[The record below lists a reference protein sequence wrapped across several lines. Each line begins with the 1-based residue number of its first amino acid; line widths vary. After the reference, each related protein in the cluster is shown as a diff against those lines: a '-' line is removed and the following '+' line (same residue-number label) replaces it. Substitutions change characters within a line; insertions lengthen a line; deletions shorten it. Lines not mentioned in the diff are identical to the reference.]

1 MAISLEEYEKRKK
14 KKQQEQYNIISLEDY
29 QKQKGIKSS
38 LNNENK
44 SSGYFKSSSLFDDG
58 YDFGDITKTVSNTGS
73 NAVAHFLKGG
83 LGAAEGI
90 TDFVQRGAALA
101 ADLVGAKNVAQTWR
115 NAANKDISGDIFNPL
130 MEPTK
135 NKSVFGDST
144 NSLVEGVGNYAGKTA
159 LQGLGVPWQLTSGA
173 GAAAQSLKEAE
184 DNGASNKD
192 AVISSLVSAAG
203 EIGSEY
209 LFSGLG
215 KLKGTGALDDVLV
228 GKLTKK
234 IKNNFIKNM
243 AQFGLKSAGEGIE
256 EIASGY
262 IDALGK
268 KATYMDDKKLS
279 EIYSSKE
286 AFDDFV
292 AGTLVSAISGVVLPG
307 QGNVINNIKS
317 GRSILNGL
325 TQDEQ
330 KTFDNEVNK
339 RYNET
344 LSKNTE
350 KLSTRQKNQIKT
362 NIEEQV
368 YQDLFNDKI
377 NIRIDTNT
385 DNDKINQ
392 FRKSAN
398 QYWNNSKESIGARDI
413 VEKVIKDK
421 NYNITLD
428 PNITTKSGKIVAGRI
443 TTNKNG
449 EVDIRLNPNSDRTME
464 FLLTHEITHAIDT
477 KEMRNLVI
485 DYASKNKDFDKALDS
500 LKQTYETN
508 DVNDE
513 VLADISG
520 QLLGNQE
527 FILSLSTSKPNIFK
541 RMYNAII
548 SLANK
553 ITGNSKESLFIKD
566 LKNKWEEAYRTQN
579 NNLDAKEKYLTI
591 GIKGAK
597 NLKKNADTR
606 YYRNLYNN
614 QLIAEEIH
622 DKSLDTFNNTNI
634 KSKKETQWIKTKYG
648 DWGTIISDKNA
659 KIIKKLEQN
668 KKYKLGD
675 ILKHDVLFEAYPELK
690 KINVIT
696 SDIPSS
702 GAFTQV
708 DFLPANTITDD
719 IRLKNSDINKKD
731 FKNTL
736 LHEIQHYIQ
745 KKESYNKNS
754 RGANTTNNSRDEYNN
769 NLGEMMA
776 NETKINSNLTQEQ
789 LDDIIL
795 LEQAKQYPNYDNI
808 KERLINSN
816 NNDFYKNRGGDN
828 VLQNIPISIQN
839 QVQSNKMD
847 NKQNS
852 KGRRIN
858 YDINDIEAENSRP
871 IYETRPNRV
880 ARDDGREIGEREKT
894 KATRE
899 INTEGKSKGLD
910 NSSFSLEQRV
920 SGDKLLDTQDLIEE
934 IKTVG
939 AKVDKNGYV
948 TLYHQTT
955 NENADKIRQT
965 GKMFAKEPYV
975 YFSTSENASQ
985 SDGRGNTKLEFK
997 IPAEKLTLDDIFED
1011 NADVKIKLDGSK
1023 ELDISS
1029 YLVNDEINIDS
1040 LKEKQLKI
1048 IKNNNPVNDDYHTW
1062 IRNIEDIKTL
1072 EETINDSDWI
1082 DYDEYNP
1089 DLSRQD
1095 IENAIESGKIIVYS
1109 SYPVEQGI
1117 FVSPSKMEAES
1128 YSGNGKV
1135 YSKEVNINDVAW
1147 LDPTQGQYAKV
1158 NDTKYSQQ
1166 NDKWQEYLD
1175 ENYKTTG
1182 TRTNL
1187 KDIKKKEHSSIN
1199 LPDNTKISK
1208 NDINLPKNPTK
1219 ESSYDMEKTP
1229 TRHEIIEKNRKL
1241 ARKELGSL
1249 FDIKDKTKGIYYQ
1262 INTMKR
1268 NLRDIMPKEKAK
1280 RMYDT
1285 YFKTITENNAKIE
1298 INKQEYVERIQ
1309 KFNLTD
1315 AESTYTQMLGELKH
1329 NPETTLNS
1337 GFVESYYEK
1346 NSNKID
1352 KAKCERAVKEFRGI
1366 YDELIVKINK
1376 VLVENGYKPID
1387 YRKGYFPHFIEEKAT
1402 SPIGKLAEKLGW
1414 KIKKGQLPT
1423 DIAGITDQFKPG
1435 KSWTTF
1441 SQQRTGDA
1449 TDYNALKGLDNYLDG
1464 AMNVI
1469 YHTEDI
1475 QKLRALENEIRYQY
1489 SEKGVQEKI
1498 DEIYNDDLL
1507 DMEEKNDRI
1516 ITLTQNIRN
1525 SSLGNFVTELR
1536 NYTDNIA
1543 NKKAFGDRSMEQ
1555 SLGRDTYSIMQNING
1570 RVSANMVG
1578 ANISSALTNF
1588 IPITQAWSQCSSK
1601 NLMRGMY
1608 ESIKN
1613 CVKDDG
1619 FSDNSTYLINRTKQ
1633 AERLYKSG
1641 VDKIND
1647 KLSIPFEAIDSF
1659 TSNTIV
1665 RAKYYDNLEK
1675 GMTETKAMDNANEFA
1690 KDLMA
1695 GRSKGDMPTIFNRQ
1709 NPLTKL
1715 FTAFQ
1720 LEVNNQ
1726 YSYMFKDIPSDLADE
1741 AKEKIVGAFIKMFF
1755 GAYLYNIFSEKIT
1768 GRKSAFSPIDM
1779 AIEDLNTISDDNMNL
1794 GEKIKN
1800 IATDTAQELPFVGG
1814 MLGGGRL
1821 PIQAAIPY
1829 DNPLEMVTETFTDL
1843 GNIFDEEKKKTAIQ
1857 NLKKEWS
1864 KPVYYLALPFAGG
1877 QIKKTI
1883 EGLSMYDEN
1892 LPVAGSYTNSGKL
1905 RFEAPTDTLG
1915 KMQAAIFGQ
1924 YASKNARDYFNNGE
1938 SPLTEKQ
1945 INTALE
1951 GNFSMNEYR
1960 EYKKGINEVKKEAKE
1975 NKTSQTEAVYNYVY
1989 NLPIDESQKN
1999 VLLNNTLGYSDT
2011 VRDKNEYIKFVDNN
2025 NKTYWYDE
2033 KNNKLYNRHYKEVDI
2048 EKIDDLI
2055 QYSNKKDISNYGDYS
2070 SLDEFNY
2077 AVKNPTKY
2085 KAIKQIANYSDYVEY
2100 KNEIEDIS
2108 DEYSEELS
2116 QAITS
2121 KQKAVINN
2129 RKKRAIREYINS
2141 LDLNKYQKLMLEKIG
2156 AGYSIKNYR
2165 NSLGQYIDSLD
2176 LTISEKQDIDSE
2188 LFG

>member
-44 SSGYFKSSSLFDDG
+44 SSGYFKSSSLFNDG

-101 ADLVGAKNVAQTWR
+101 ADLIGAKNVAQTWR

-144 NSLVEGVGNYAGKTA
+144 NSLVEGVGNYAGMAA
-159 LQGLGVPWQLTSGA
+159 LQGIGVPWQFTAGA
-173 GAAAQSLKEAE
+173 GTAAQSLKEAE
-184 DNGASNKD
+184 DNNASNKD

-209 LFSGLG
+209 LFGGLG

-268 KATYMDDKKLS
+268 RATYMDDKKLS

-317 GRSILNGL
+317 GRSVLNGL

-330 KTFDNEVNK
+330 KTFDNEVNQ

-344 LSKNTE
+344 LSKNIE

-398 QYWNNSKESIGARDI
+398 QYWNNSKESIGARDV

-449 EVDIRLNPNSDRTME
+449 EVDIRLNPNSDRTVE

-485 DYASKNKDFDKALDS
+485 DYANKNKDFNKALDS

-527 FILSLSTSKPNIFK
+527 FILNLSTSKPNIFK

-579 NNLDAKEKYLTI
+579 NNLDAKEKYLFT
-591 GIKGAK
+591 GSKGMENAVK
-597 NLKKNADTR
+597 NDVDNKFLKD
-606 YYRNLYNN
+606 LYNKAN
-614 QLIAEEIH
+614 ELKELQKSNEEIR
-622 DKSLDTFNNTNI
+622 KSTLWFQGTDGKWRFEIPDNEA
-634 KSKKETQWIKTKYG
+634 KLKTLKPN
-648 DWGTIISDKNA
+648 S
-659 KIIKKLEQN
+659 
-668 KKYKLGD
+668 KYKLSD
-675 ILKHDVLFEAYPELK
+675 ILEHKDLYEMYPKLK
-690 KINVIT
+690 NTKIIT
-696 SDIPSS
+696 TNIPSMNGTEIVGQYFPLTGKIEINNKYINDS
-702 GAFTQV
+702 EKV
-708 DFLPANTITDD
+708 K
-719 IRLKNSDINKKD
+719 KNI
-731 FKNTL
+731 
-736 LHEIQHYIQ
+736 LHEIQHKIQ
-745 KKESYNKNS
+745 KIENFELGDNAKDLKTYLLS
-754 RGANTTNNSRDEYNN
+754 
-769 NLGEMMA
+769 LGEI
-776 NETKINSNLTQEQ
+776 ESSDVE
-789 LDDIIL
+789 
-795 LEQAKQYPNYDNI
+795 
-808 KERLINSN
+808 S
-816 NNDFYKNRGGDN
+816 
-828 VLQNIPISIQN
+828 
-839 QVQSNKMD
+839 
-847 NKQNS
+847 
-852 KGRRIN
+852 RIN
-858 YDINDIEAENSRP
+858 YDINDIKNKSPELSKSNPYHSITKKQQKLKNIVDEYYNSTGGKYENFKNNKNKNKESFRRGKKHNISERQRLINLPDIEKISNITNIEKNNNKLYNNIERRSLIDENNNIIETENSRP
-871 IYETRPNRV
+871 IYETRPDRV
-880 ARDDGREIGEREKT
+880 VGDSKRMGREET
-894 KATRE
+894 TRE
-899 INTEGKSKGLD
+899 INTEGKKGELD
-910 NSSFSLEQRV
+910 NSSFILVNSDGKKIDISDLKQSSSMELRTFKRKYNKENINAYRGVSENSGTNPAFYGLGLYTTLDKNYASQYGDIIKIDSKQLPDNPLHFKTQNDFNIWEQELARELGIRKKELY
-920 SGDKLLDTQDLIEE
+920 SDTYGVEQYIKQLGYDGLMIGTGKDTDLISF
-934 IKTVG
+934 
-939 AKVDKNGYV
+939 KNV
-948 TLYHQTT
+948 VKNSIQNK
-955 NENADKIRQT
+955 NEW
-965 GKMFAKEPYV
+965 GKF
-975 YFSTSENASQ
+975 
-985 SDGRGNTKLEFK
+985 
-997 IPAEKLTLDDIFED
+997 IEK
-1011 NADVKIKLDGSK
+1011 
-1023 ELDISS
+1023 
-1029 YLVNDEINIDS
+1029 Y
-1040 LKEKQLKI
+1040 
-1048 IKNNNPVNDDYHTW
+1048 
-1062 IRNIEDIKTL
+1062 
-1072 EETINDSDWI
+1072 
-1082 DYDEYNP
+1082 
-1089 DLSRQD
+1089 
-1095 IENAIESGKIIVYS
+1095 
-1109 SYPVEQGI
+1109 
-1117 FVSPSKMEAES
+1117 
-1128 YSGNGKV
+1128 
-1135 YSKEVNINDVAW
+1135 
-1147 LDPTQGQYAKV
+1147 
-1158 NDTKYSQQ
+1158 
-1166 NDKWQEYLD
+1166 
-1175 ENYKTTG
+1175 YKATG

-1187 KDIKKKEHSSIN
+1187 KDIKKKEADNIN
-1199 LPDNTKISK
+1199 LPDSTKVSK
-1208 NDINLPKNPTK
+1208 NDVNLPKNPTK
-1219 ESSYDMEKTP
+1219 ESSYDMDNKP
-1229 TRHEIIEKNRKL
+1229 TRHEIIQKNRTL
-1241 ARKELGSL
+1241 AKNELGSL
-1249 FDIKDKTKGIYYQ
+1249 FDIKDKKKGIKYQ

-1268 NLRDIMPKEKAK
+1268 NLRDIMPQEKAK
-1280 RMYDT
+1280 RIYDT

-1298 INKQEYVERIQ
+1298 INKQKYVERIQ

-1315 AESTYTQMLGELKH
+1315 AESTYVQMLGELKH
-1329 NPETTLNS
+1329 NPETTLIQSDISN
-1337 GFVESYYEK
+1337 FYNK
-1346 NSNKID
+1346 NTNQID
-1352 KAKCERAVKEFRGI
+1352 KVKCERTIPEFRKI
-1366 YDELIVKINK
+1366 YDELIVKINDA
-1376 VLVENGYKPID
+1376 LTSNGYKPIE

-1414 KIKKGQLPT
+1414 KVKKGQLPT

-1498 DEIYNDDLL
+1498 DEIYNDDSL

-1555 SLGRDTYSIMQNING
+1555 SLGRDTYSIMKNVNS

-1619 FSDNSTYLINRTKQ
+1619 FSDKSTFLINRTKQ
-1633 AERLYKSG
+1633 ADRLYKSG
-1641 VDKIND
+1641 IDKIND
-1647 KLSIPFEAIDSF
+1647 KLSVPFEAIDSF

-1675 GMTETKAMDNANEFA
+1675 GMTEAKAMDNANEFA
-1690 KDLMA
+1690 KDVMA

-1741 AKEKIVGAFIKMFF
+1741 AKEKLVGAFIKMFF
-1755 GAYLYNIFSEKIT
+1755 GAYLYNLFSEKIT

-1794 GEKIKN
+1794 GEKIKS

-1829 DNPLEMVTETFTDL
+1829 DNPLEMVTETFTDF
-1843 GNIFDEEKKKTAIQ
+1843 GDVFDEEKKKTAIQ

-1883 EGLSMYDEN
+1883 EGLSMYDKN

-1924 YASKNARDYFNNGE
+1924 YASKNARDYFNNGD

-2033 KNNKLYNRHYKEVDI
+2033 ENNKLYNRHYKEVDI

-2077 AVKNPTKY
+2077 AVKNPIKY
-2085 KAIKQIANYSDYVEY
+2085 KAIKQIANYSDYIEY

-2141 LDLNKYQKLMLEKIG
+2141 LNLNKYQKLMLEKIG
-2156 AGYSIKNYR
+2156 AGYSINNYR
-2165 NSLGQYIDSLD
+2165 NNLGQYIDSLD
-2176 LTISEKQDIDSE
+2176 LTISEKKDIESE

>member
-44 SSGYFKSSSLFDDG
+44 SSGYFKSSSLFNDG
-58 YDFGDITKTVSNTGS
+58 YDFGDVSKTALNTGS
-73 NAVAHFLKGG
+73 NGIAHLFKGASG
-83 LGAAEGI
+83 SLEGI
-90 TDFVQRGAALA
+90 SDFVQRGAAIA

-115 NAANKDISGDIFNPL
+115 NAANKDISGAIFNPL
-130 MEPTK
+130 IEPTED
-135 NKSVFGDST
+135 KSVFGDNT
-144 NSLVEGVGNYAGKTA
+144 NALMESVGNYAGMAA
-159 LQGLGVPWQLTSGA
+159 LQGIGVPWQFTAGA
-173 GAAAQSLKEAE
+173 GTAAQSLKEAE
-184 DNGASNKD
+184 DNNASNKD

-209 LFSGLG
+209 LFGGLG

-228 GKLTKK
+228 EKLTKK

-307 QGNVINNIKS
+307 QGNVINNLKS
-317 GRSILNGL
+317 GRSVLNGL

-344 LSKNTE
+344 LSKNAE

-398 QYWNNSKESIGARDI
+398 QYWNNSKESIGARDV

-449 EVDIRLNPNSDRTME
+449 EVDIKLNPNSDRTVE

-485 DYASKNKDFDKALDS
+485 DYANKNKNFNKALDS

-527 FILSLSTSKPNIFK
+527 FILNLSTSKPNIFK

-579 NNLDAKEKYLTI
+579 NNLDAKEKYLFTGTKGMENAVKKNENNQWLKDNYNNAKAMLKSGVNNETVRQKTGWFVGEDGKNRFEI
-591 GIKGAK
+591 SDDKSKLKNIKKDSKSKLSNILEHTDLYEMYPKIKNINVKFKNIKDYYDKGKAK
-597 NLKKNADTR
+597 NYTVGGQFNPFT
-606 YYRNLYNN
+606 NTIEINN
-614 QLIAEEIH
+614 KL
-622 DKSLDTFNNTNI
+622 F
-634 KSKKETQWIKTKYG
+634 
-648 DWGTIISDKNA
+648 DKNNSELQ
-659 KIIKKLEQN
+659 IKK
-668 KKYKLGD
+668 
-675 ILKHDVLFEAYPELK
+675 I
-690 KINVIT
+690 
-696 SDIPSS
+696 
-702 GAFTQV
+702 
-708 DFLPANTITDD
+708 
-719 IRLKNSDINKKD
+719 
-731 FKNTL
+731 L

-745 KKESYNKNS
+745 KAEKYSSGSSGKNGIDNYLNNIGERESKDVENRINMSYQERLYNLPNVEKMNNITNIEKN
-754 RGANTTNNSRDEYNN
+754 NNKLYNN
-769 NLGEMMA
+769 
-776 NETKINSNLTQEQ
+776 I
-789 LDDIIL
+789 
-795 LEQAKQYPNYDNI
+795 
-808 KERLINSN
+808 ERRSLIDEN
-816 NNDFYKNRGGDN
+816 NN
-828 VLQNIPISIQN
+828 I
-839 QVQSNKMD
+839 
-847 NKQNS
+847 
-852 KGRRIN
+852 
-858 YDINDIEAENSRP
+858 IETENSRP
-871 IYETRPNRV
+871 IYKTRPNRV

-920 SGDKLLDTQDLIEE
+920 SGDILLDAQDLIDEV
-934 IKTVG
+934 KNVG
-939 AKVDKNGYV
+939 AKVNNHK
-948 TLYHQTT
+948 Q
-955 NENADKIRQT
+955 
-965 GKMFAKEPYV
+965 
-975 YFSTSENASQ
+975 
-985 SDGRGNTKLEFK
+985 
-997 IPAEKLTLDDIFED
+997 
-1011 NADVKIKLDGSK
+1011 
-1023 ELDISS
+1023 
-1029 YLVNDEINIDS
+1029 
-1040 LKEKQLKI
+1040 KQLDV

-1062 IRNIEDIKTL
+1062 IRNVEDIKTL
-1072 EETINDSDWI
+1072 EETINDNDWI

-1219 ESSYDMEKTP
+1219 ESSYDIEKTP

-1315 AESTYTQMLGELKH
+1315 AESIYTQMLGELKH

-1352 KAKCERAVKEFRGI
+1352 KAKCERAVKEFRSI
-1366 YDELIVKINK
+1366 YDDLIVKINK
-1376 VLVENGYKPID
+1376 VLVENGYKPIE

-1402 SPIGKLAEKLGW
+1402 SPIGKFAEKLGW

-1498 DEIYNDDLL
+1498 DEIYNDDSL

-1536 NYTDNIA
+1536 NYTDNLA

-1588 IPITQAWSQCSSK
+1588 IPITQAWGECSSK

-1613 CVKDDG
+1613 SIKDDG
-1619 FSDNSTYLINRTKQ
+1619 FSDRSTYLINRTKQ

-1647 KLSIPFEAIDSF
+1647 KLSVPFEAIDSF

-1675 GMTETKAMDNANEFA
+1675 GMTETKAMDDANEFA
-1690 KDLMA
+1690 KDVMA
-1695 GRSKGDMPTIFNRQ
+1695 GRSKGDMPTIFNKQ

-1726 YSYMFKDIPSDLADE
+1726 FGYLIKDLPKDLEDE
-1741 AKEKIVGAFIKMFF
+1741 AKAKLVGAIIKIFF
-1755 GAYLYNIFSEKIT
+1755 GSYLYNIFSEKIT

-1779 AIEDLNTISDDNMNL
+1779 AIDDLNTISDDNMNL
-1794 GEKIKN
+1794 GEKIKS

-1829 DNPLEMVTETFTDL
+1829 DNPLEMVTETFTDF
-1843 GNIFDEEKKKTAIQ
+1843 GDVFDEEKKKTAIQ

-1883 EGLSMYDEN
+1883 EGLSMYDKN

-2033 KNNKLYNRHYKEVDI
+2033 ENNKLYNRHYKEVDI

-2085 KAIKQIANYSDYVEY
+2085 RAIKQIANYSDYIEY

-2176 LTISEKQDIDSE
+2176 LTISEKKDIDSE

>member
-44 SSGYFKSSSLFDDG
+44 SSGYFKSSSLFNDG

-73 NAVAHFLKGG
+73 NAAAHFLKGG

-115 NAANKDISGDIFNPL
+115 NVANKDISGDIFNPL

-144 NSLVEGVGNYAGKTA
+144 NSLVEGVGNYAGMAA
-159 LQGLGVPWQLTSGA
+159 LQGIGVPWQFTAGA
-173 GAAAQSLKEAE
+173 GTAAQSLKEAE
-184 DNGASNKD
+184 DNNASNKD

-209 LFSGLG
+209 LFGGLG

-234 IKNNFIKNM
+234 IKNNFIKNL

-317 GRSILNGL
+317 GRSVLNGL

-398 QYWNNSKESIGARDI
+398 QYWNNSKESIGARDV

-449 EVDIRLNPNSDRTME
+449 EVDIRLNPNSDRTVE

-485 DYASKNKDFDKALDS
+485 DYANKNKDFNKALDS

-527 FILSLSTSKPNIFK
+527 FILNLSTFKPNIFK

-579 NNLDAKEKYLTI
+579 NNLDTKEKYLFT
-591 GIKGAK
+591 GTKGMENAVKKNENNQWLKDNYNNAKAMLKSGVNNETVRQKTGWFVGEDGKNRFEISDDKSKLK
-597 NLKKNADTR
+597 NLKKDSKNKLSNILEHTD
-606 YYRNLYNN
+606 LYEMYPKVKNIN
-614 QLIAEEIH
+614 V
-622 DKSLDTFNNTNI
+622 KFKNI
-634 KSKKETQWIKTKYG
+634 KDYYDKGKAKNYTVGGQFNPFTN
-648 DWGTIISDKNA
+648 TIEINNKLFDNNNSELQ
-659 KIIKKLEQN
+659 IKK
-668 KKYKLGD
+668 
-675 ILKHDVLFEAYPELK
+675 I
-690 KINVIT
+690 
-696 SDIPSS
+696 
-702 GAFTQV
+702 
-708 DFLPANTITDD
+708 
-719 IRLKNSDINKKD
+719 
-731 FKNTL
+731 L

-745 KKESYNKNS
+745 KAEKYSSGSSGKNGIDNYYNNIGE
-754 RGANTTNNSRDEYNN
+754 RESRDVEKRINMSYQERLYNLPDVEKMSNITNIEKNNNKLYNN
-769 NLGEMMA
+769 
-776 NETKINSNLTQEQ
+776 I
-789 LDDIIL
+789 
-795 LEQAKQYPNYDNI
+795 
-808 KERLINSN
+808 ERRSLIDEN
-816 NNDFYKNRGGDN
+816 NN
-828 VLQNIPISIQN
+828 I
-839 QVQSNKMD
+839 
-847 NKQNS
+847 
-852 KGRRIN
+852 
-858 YDINDIEAENSRP
+858 IETENSRP
-871 IYETRPNRV
+871 IYETRSDRV
-880 ARDDGREIGEREKT
+880 VGDSKRMGRKET
-894 KATRE
+894 TRE
-899 INTEGKSKGLD
+899 IDTEGKSKGLD
-910 NSSFSLEQRV
+910 NSSFILVNSDGKKIDISDLKQSSSMELRTFKRKYNKENINAYRGVSENSGANPAFYGLGLYTTLDKNYASQYGDVIKIDSKQLPDNPLHFKTQNDFNIWEQELARELGIRKKELY
-920 SGDKLLDTQDLIEE
+920 SDTYGVEQYIKQLGYDGLMIGTGKDTDLISF
-934 IKTVG
+934 
-939 AKVDKNGYV
+939 KNIV
-948 TLYHQTT
+948 KNSIQ
-955 NENADKIRQT
+955 NKNDWRRFI
-965 GKMFAKEPYV
+965 
-975 YFSTSENASQ
+975 
-985 SDGRGNTKLEFK
+985 
-997 IPAEKLTLDDIFED
+997 EK
-1011 NADVKIKLDGSK
+1011 
-1023 ELDISS
+1023 
-1029 YLVNDEINIDS
+1029 Y
-1040 LKEKQLKI
+1040 
-1048 IKNNNPVNDDYHTW
+1048 
-1062 IRNIEDIKTL
+1062 
-1072 EETINDSDWI
+1072 
-1082 DYDEYNP
+1082 
-1089 DLSRQD
+1089 
-1095 IENAIESGKIIVYS
+1095 
-1109 SYPVEQGI
+1109 
-1117 FVSPSKMEAES
+1117 
-1128 YSGNGKV
+1128 
-1135 YSKEVNINDVAW
+1135 
-1147 LDPTQGQYAKV
+1147 
-1158 NDTKYSQQ
+1158 
-1166 NDKWQEYLD
+1166 
-1175 ENYKTTG
+1175 YKTTG

-1229 TRHEIIEKNRKL
+1229 TRHEIIQKNRTL
-1241 ARKELGSL
+1241 AKNELGSL
-1249 FDIKDKTKGIYYQ
+1249 FDIKDKKKGIYYQ

-1268 NLRDIMPKEKAK
+1268 NLKDIMPKEKAK

-1352 KAKCERAVKEFRGI
+1352 KAKCERAVKEFRSI
-1366 YDELIVKINK
+1366 YDDLIVKINK
-1376 VLVENGYKPID
+1376 ILVGNGYKPIE

-1449 TDYNALKGLDNYLDG
+1449 TDYNVLKGLDNYLDG

-1498 DEIYNDDLL
+1498 DEIYNDDSL

-1536 NYTDNIA
+1536 NYTDNLA
-1543 NKKAFGDRSMEQ
+1543 NKKTFGDRSMEQ

-1633 AERLYKSG
+1633 AERLYKNG

-1690 KDLMA
+1690 KDVMA

-1726 YSYMFKDIPSDLADE
+1726 YSYMFKDIPSDLVDE
-1741 AKEKIVGAFIKMFF
+1741 AKEKLVGAFIKMFF
-1755 GAYLYNIFSEKIT
+1755 GAYLYNLFSEKIT

-1779 AIEDLNTISDDNMNL
+1779 VIEDLNTISDDNMNL
-1794 GEKIKN
+1794 GEKIKS

-1829 DNPLEMVTETFTDL
+1829 DNPLEMVTETFTDF
-1843 GNIFDEEKKKTAIQ
+1843 GDVFDEEKKKTAIQ

-1883 EGLSMYDEN
+1883 EGLSMYDKN

-1924 YASKNARDYFNNGE
+1924 YASKNARDYFNNGD

-2033 KNNKLYNRHYKEVDI
+2033 ENNKLYNRHYKEVDI
-2048 EKIDDLI
+2048 EQIDDLI

-2085 KAIKQIANYSDYVEY
+2085 KAIKQIANYSDYIEY

-2165 NSLGQYIDSLD
+2165 NSLGQYIDNLD
-2176 LTISEKQDIDSE
+2176 LTISEKKDIDSE

>member
-44 SSGYFKSSSLFDDG
+44 SSGYFKSSSLFNDG
-58 YDFGDITKTVSNTGS
+58 YDFGDITKSVSNTGS
-73 NAVAHFLKGG
+73 NAAAHFLKGG

-115 NAANKDISGDIFNPL
+115 NVANKDISGDIFNPL

-144 NSLVEGVGNYAGKTA
+144 NSLVEGVGNYAGMAA
-159 LQGLGVPWQLTSGA
+159 LQGIGVPWQFTAGA
-173 GAAAQSLKEAE
+173 GTAAQSLKEAE
-184 DNGASNKD
+184 DNNASNKD

-209 LFSGLG
+209 LFGGLG

-317 GRSILNGL
+317 GRSVLNGL

-377 NIRIDTNT
+377 NIRINTNT

-398 QYWNNSKESIGARDI
+398 QYWNNSKESIGARDV

-449 EVDIRLNPNSDRTME
+449 EVDIRLNPNSDRTVE

-485 DYASKNKDFDKALDS
+485 DYANKNKDFNKALDS

-527 FILSLSTSKPNIFK
+527 FILNLSTSKPNIFK

-579 NNLDAKEKYLTI
+579 NNLDAKEKYLFT
-591 GIKGAK
+591 GTKGMENAV
-597 NLKKNADTR
+597 KKNENNQWLKD
-606 YYRNLYNN
+606 NYNN
-614 QLIAEEIH
+614 AKAMLKSGVNNETVRQKTGWFVGEDGKNRFEISD
-622 DKSLDTFNNTNI
+622 DKSKLKNI
-634 KSKKETQWIKTKYG
+634 KKDSKSKLSNILEHTDLYEMYPKIKNINVKFKNIKDYYDKGKAKKYIVG
-648 DWGTIISDKNA
+648 GQFNPLTNTIEINNKLFDKN
-659 KIIKKLEQN
+659 N
-668 KKYKLGD
+668 S
-675 ILKHDVLFEAYPELK
+675 ELQVK
-690 KINVIT
+690 KI
-696 SDIPSS
+696 
-702 GAFTQV
+702 
-708 DFLPANTITDD
+708 
-719 IRLKNSDINKKD
+719 
-731 FKNTL
+731 L

-745 KKESYNKNS
+745 KAEKYSSGSSGKN
-754 RGANTTNNSRDEYNN
+754 GID
-769 NLGEMMA
+769 
-776 NETKINSNLTQEQ
+776 
-789 LDDIIL
+789 
-795 LEQAKQYPNYDNI
+795 NY
-808 KERLINSN
+808 LINIGE
-816 NNDFYKNRGGDN
+816 RE
-828 VLQNIPISIQN
+828 
-839 QVQSNKMD
+839 
-847 NKQNS
+847 S
-852 KGRRIN
+852 KDVERRIN
-858 YDINDIEAENSRP
+858 MSYQERLYNLPDVEKMNNITNIEKNNNKLYNNIERRSLIDENNNIIETENSRP

-920 SGDKLLDTQDLIEE
+920 SGDTLLDAQDFIDEV
-934 IKTVG
+934 KSVG
-939 AKVDKNGYV
+939 AEVDENGYV
-948 TLYHQTT
+948 TVYHQTS
-955 NENADKIRQT
+955 NENADKIRQS
-965 GKMFAKEPYV
+965 GKMIANEDYV
-975 YFSTSENASQ
+975 YFSTSKNASQ
-985 SDGRGNTKLEFK
+985 SEGRGQTKLEFK
-997 IPAEKLTLDDIFED
+997 IPAEKLILDDIFSD
-1011 NADVKIKLDGSK
+1011 NADVKIKLNGNK
-1023 ELDISS
+1023 ELDISDYIIS
-1029 YLVNDEINIDS
+1029 KNIS
-1040 LKEKQLKI
+1040 SISNNHKQKQLDV

-1062 IRNIEDIKTL
+1062 IRNVEDIKTL
-1072 EETINDSDWI
+1072 EETINDNDWI

-1187 KDIKKKEHSSIN
+1187 KDIKKKEHSSVN
-1199 LPDNTKISK
+1199 LPDSTKISK

-1229 TRHEIIEKNRKL
+1229 TRHEIIEKNRGL
-1241 ARKELGSL
+1241 AKKVLGSL

-1280 RMYDT
+1280 RMYET
-1285 YFKTITENNAKIE
+1285 YFKTITENNAKIQ

-1352 KAKCERAVKEFRGI
+1352 KAKCERAVKEFRSI
-1366 YDELIVKINK
+1366 YDDLIVKINK
-1376 VLVENGYKPID
+1376 VLVENGYKPIE

-1402 SPIGKLAEKLGW
+1402 STIGKLAEKLGW

-1498 DEIYNDDLL
+1498 DEIYNDDSL

-1536 NYTDNIA
+1536 NYTDNLA

-1588 IPITQAWSQCSSK
+1588 IPITQAWGECSSK
-1601 NLMRGMY
+1601 NLMRGIY

-1613 CVKDDG
+1613 SIKDDG
-1619 FSDNSTYLINRTKQ
+1619 FSDRSTFLINRTKQ

-1641 VDKIND
+1641 IDKIND
-1647 KLSIPFEAIDSF
+1647 KLSVPFEAIDSF

-1675 GMTETKAMDNANEFA
+1675 GMTEAKAMDNANEFA
-1690 KDLMA
+1690 KDVMA

-1741 AKEKIVGAFIKMFF
+1741 AKEKLVGAFIKMFF
-1755 GAYLYNIFSEKIT
+1755 GAYLYNLFSEKIT

-1794 GEKIKN
+1794 GEKIKS

-1829 DNPLEMVTETFTDL
+1829 DNPLEMVTETFTDF
-1843 GNIFDEEKKKTAIQ
+1843 GDVFDEEKKKTAIQ

-1883 EGLSMYDEN
+1883 EGLSMYDKN

-2033 KNNKLYNRHYKEVDI
+2033 ENNKLYNRHYKEVDI
-2048 EKIDDLI
+2048 EKINDLI

-2077 AVKNPTKY
+2077 AVKNPIKY
-2085 KAIKQIANYSDYVEY
+2085 KAIKQIANYSDYIEY

-2176 LTISEKQDIDSE
+2176 LTISEKKDIDSE

>member
-44 SSGYFKSSSLFDDG
+44 SSGYFKSSSLFNDG

-101 ADLVGAKNVAQTWR
+101 ADLIGAKNVAQTWR

-144 NSLVEGVGNYAGKTA
+144 NSLVEGVGNYAGMAA
-159 LQGLGVPWQLTSGA
+159 LQGIGVPWQFTAGA
-173 GAAAQSLKEAE
+173 GTAAQSLKEAE
-184 DNGASNKD
+184 DNNASNKD

-209 LFSGLG
+209 LFGGLG

-268 KATYMDDKKLS
+268 RATYMDDKKLS

-317 GRSILNGL
+317 GRSVLNGL

-330 KTFDNEVNK
+330 KTFDNEVNQ

-344 LSKNTE
+344 LSKNIE

-398 QYWNNSKESIGARDI
+398 QYWNNSKESIGARDV

-449 EVDIRLNPNSDRTME
+449 EVDIRLNPNSDRTVE

-477 KEMRNLVI
+477 KEMRTLVI
-485 DYASKNKDFDKALDS
+485 DYANKNKDFNKALDS

-527 FILSLSTSKPNIFK
+527 FILNLSTSKPNIFK

-579 NNLDAKEKYLTI
+579 NNLDAKEKYLFTGTKGMENAVKKNENNQWLKDNYNNAKAMLKSGVNNETVRQKTGWFVGEDGKNRFEI
-591 GIKGAK
+591 SDDKSELKNIKKDSKSKLSNILEHTDLYEMYPKIKNINVKFKNIKDYYDKGKAK
-597 NLKKNADTR
+597 NYTVGGQFNPFT
-606 YYRNLYNN
+606 NTIEINN
-614 QLIAEEIH
+614 KL
-622 DKSLDTFNNTNI
+622 F
-634 KSKKETQWIKTKYG
+634 
-648 DWGTIISDKNA
+648 DKNNSELQ
-659 KIIKKLEQN
+659 IKK
-668 KKYKLGD
+668 
-675 ILKHDVLFEAYPELK
+675 I
-690 KINVIT
+690 
-696 SDIPSS
+696 
-702 GAFTQV
+702 
-708 DFLPANTITDD
+708 
-719 IRLKNSDINKKD
+719 
-731 FKNTL
+731 L

-745 KKESYNKNS
+745 KAEKYSSGSSGKNGIDNYLNNIGERESKNVENRINMSYQERLYNLPNVEKMNNITNIEKN
-754 RGANTTNNSRDEYNN
+754 NNKLYNN
-769 NLGEMMA
+769 
-776 NETKINSNLTQEQ
+776 I
-789 LDDIIL
+789 
-795 LEQAKQYPNYDNI
+795 
-808 KERLINSN
+808 ERRSLIDEN
-816 NNDFYKNRGGDN
+816 NN
-828 VLQNIPISIQN
+828 I
-839 QVQSNKMD
+839 
-847 NKQNS
+847 
-852 KGRRIN
+852 
-858 YDINDIEAENSRP
+858 IETENSRP
-871 IYETRPNRV
+871 IYKTRPNRV

-899 INTEGKSKGLD
+899 INTEGKSKELD
-910 NSSFSLEQRV
+910 NSSFSLKQNQ
-920 SGDKLLDTQDLIEE
+920 LDIILKNNSDYKEYFEAGEDFDETY
-934 IKTVG
+934 TANM
-939 AKVDKNGYV
+939 AKKA
-948 TLYHQTT
+948 L
-955 NENADKIRQT
+955 ET
-965 GKMFAKEPYV
+965 GKI
-975 YFSTSENASQ
+975 T
-985 SDGRGNTKLEFK
+985 
-997 IPAEKLTLDDIFED
+997 
-1011 NADVKIKLDGSK
+1011 
-1023 ELDISS
+1023 
-1029 YLVNDEINIDS
+1029 
-1040 LKEKQLKI
+1040 
-1048 IKNNNPVNDDYHTW
+1048 
-1062 IRNIEDIKTL
+1062 
-1072 EETINDSDWI
+1072 
-1082 DYDEYNP
+1082 
-1089 DLSRQD
+1089 
-1095 IENAIESGKIIVYS
+1095 VYS
-1109 SYPVEQGI
+1109 SYPIEQGI
-1117 FVSPSKMEAES
+1117 FVSPSRMEAES
-1128 YSGNGKV
+1128 YSGSGKV
-1135 YSKEVNINDVAW
+1135 YSKEVNLSDIAW
-1147 LDPTQGQYAKV
+1147 IDPTQGQYAKV
-1158 NDTKYSQQ
+1158 YDTKYSQQ
-1166 NDKWQEYLD
+1166 NDKWQEHI
-1175 ENYKTTG
+1175 EKNYKATG

-1219 ESSYDMEKTP
+1219 ESSYDIEKTP
-1229 TRHEIIEKNRKL
+1229 TRHEIIEKNREL

-1268 NLRDIMPKEKAK
+1268 NLKDIMPKEKAK

-1329 NPETTLNS
+1329 NPETTLKS

-1352 KAKCERAVKEFRGI
+1352 KAKCERAVKEFRSI
-1366 YDELIVKINK
+1366 YDDLIVKINK
-1376 VLVENGYKPID
+1376 ILVENGYKPIE

-1498 DEIYNDDLL
+1498 DEIYNDDSL

-1536 NYTDNIA
+1536 NYTDNLA

-1588 IPITQAWSQCSSK
+1588 IPITQAWGECSSK
-1601 NLMRGMY
+1601 NLMRGIY

-1613 CVKDDG
+1613 SIKDDG
-1619 FSDNSTYLINRTKQ
+1619 FSDRSTFLINRTKQ

-1641 VDKIND
+1641 IDKIND
-1647 KLSIPFEAIDSF
+1647 KLSVPFEAIDSF

-1675 GMTETKAMDNANEFA
+1675 GMTEAKAMDNANEFA
-1690 KDLMA
+1690 KDVMA

-1726 YSYMFKDIPSDLADE
+1726 FGYLIKDLPKDLEDE
-1741 AKEKIVGAFIKMFF
+1741 AKAKLVGAIIKIFF
-1755 GAYLYNIFSEKIT
+1755 GAYLYNLFSEKIT

-1794 GEKIKN
+1794 GEKIKS

-1829 DNPLEMVTETFTDL
+1829 DNPLEMVTETFTDF
-1843 GNIFDEEKKKTAIQ
+1843 GDVFDEEKKKTAIQ

-1883 EGLSMYDEN
+1883 EGLSMYDKN

-1924 YASKNARDYFNNGE
+1924 YASKNARDYFNNGD

-2033 KNNKLYNRHYKEVDI
+2033 ENNKLYNRHYKEVDI

-2077 AVKNPTKY
+2077 AVKNPIKY
-2085 KAIKQIANYSDYVEY
+2085 KAIKQIANYSDYIEY

-2141 LDLNKYQKLMLEKIG
+2141 LNLNKYQKLMLEKIG
-2156 AGYSIKNYR
+2156 AGYSINNYR
-2165 NSLGQYIDSLD
+2165 NNLGQYIDSLD
-2176 LTISEKQDIDSE
+2176 LTISEKKDIESE